1 MGLSSAG
8 IGSSLDIEGIISKLM
23 SIEQQPLTKLARTE
37 ASYQSKLSA
46 FGLLKGAMS
55 AFQTAVRGLS
65 DASKFQPV
73 KTAVGDTTIASA
85 TGTSSAKP
93 GTYQLK
99 VTQLASAQKLAA
111 AGVASDTAA
120 IGKGVISIDFGTITG
135 GTLDPATGKY
145 SGATFT
151 SGGAGV
157 KTITIDDTNNSLAGI
172 RDAIN
177 KAAIGVTA
185 NIVNDGSGTPYRLTL
200 TNDKTGAASS
210 MKISVA
216 DTAPDT
222 GLSALLNHDPAGAQ
236 AMSENATAKD
246 ALFSVDGIAVT
257 KPTNSP
263 SDVIQGVTLNLL
275 KESTTGTTVTVTRD
289 TATVKESITAFV
301 KAYNEISNNMRDA
314 MAYDSTTKTAALL
327 NGEASVRN
335 MQTQIRGVLAA
346 PVAGGSTVLST
357 LAQAGVTMQKDG
369 TLLVDNAK
377 LDKAIANNFDDLGG
391 LFAAVGKTTD
401 SSVTYRGVTSTTVP
415 GTYAVNVTRMAT
427 QAVTTATGIAGLT
440 IDASNDEFDISLNG
454 VTATITLS
462 QKTYANAAE
471 LAAEMQTK
479 INSAS
484 TITGA
489 ASSVVVTETGG
500 VLKVTS
506 NRYGSDSNVAIT
518 EKGTA
523 VLMFDPAATTV
534 GENVAGTINGVAA
547 SGLGQMLTGSS
558 ADASSGLR
566 IDITGGGIG
575 ARGNI
580 TYSKGYAAQYD
591 ELMVSLLGD
600 DGPLNSR
607 TKGINESIKSLNKTR
622 DEMNL
627 RLETVEKRYR
637 AQFTALDMALASM
650 QSTSSY
656 LNQQLASIAAM
667 SAPSE

>member
-23 SIEQQPLTKLARTE
+23 SVESQPLTKLARTE

-55 AFQTAVRGLS
+55 AFQTAVKGLA
-65 DASKFQPV
+65 DPAKFQPV
-73 KTAVGDTTIASA
+73 KTAVGDATIASA
-85 TGTSSAKP
+85 SGSSSAKP
-93 GTYQLK
+93 GTYSLK

-111 AGVASDTAA
+111 AGVASDTAP

-200 TNDKTGAASS
+200 TNDKTGANTS

-222 GLSALLNHDPAGAQ
+222 GLSALLNHDPAGTQ
-236 AMSENATAKD
+236 GMSENATAKD

-275 KESTTGTTVTVTRD
+275 KESTTGTTITVTRD
-289 TATVKESITAFV
+289 TATVKESINAFV

-314 MAYDSTTKTAALL
+314 MAYDSASKTAALL

-335 MQTQIRGVLAA
+335 MQTQVRSVLAT
-346 PVAGGSTVLST
+346 PVAGGATVLST

-369 TLLVDNAK
+369 TLLVDSAK
-377 LDKAIANNFDDLGG
+377 LDKAIANSFDDLGG

-401 SSVTYRGVTSTTVP
+401 SSVTYKGVSSATKP
-415 GTYAVNVTRMAT
+415 GAYAVNITAMAT
-427 QAVTTATGIAGLT
+427 QGNTTATGAAGLT
-440 IDASNDEFDISLNG
+440 IDATNDEFDIAING
-454 VTATITLS
+454 VTATITLA
-462 QKTYANAAE
+462 QKTYASAAE

-479 INSAS
+479 INSS
-484 TITGA
+484 SVVTGA
-489 ASSVVVTETGG
+489 ASSVLVTESGG

-506 NRYGSDSNVAIT
+506 NRFGSDSTVSIT
-518 EKGTA
+518 EKGAA
-523 VLMFDPAATTV
+523 VLMFNPAATTA
-534 GENVAGTINGVAA
+534 GTNVAGTINGIAA
-547 SGLGQMLTGSS
+547 SGSGQMLTGSS
-558 ADASSGLR
+558 SDDSAGLR
-566 IDITGGGIG
+566 LDITGGGIG
-575 ARGNI
+575 PRGNV
-580 TYSKGYAAQYD
+580 TYSKGYAAQFD
-591 ELMVSLLGD
+591 ELMTSLLGD

-622 DEMNL
+622 EEMNL
-627 RLETVEKRYR
+627 RLATVEKRYR

-650 QSTSSY
+650 QSTSNY

-667 SAPSE
+667 SAPSD